1 MLHFSTLSSLFKA
14 VFFHFIEQVCLGAA
28 EVDDLGAAVPVLLL
42 HGALLAVVRV
52 RDPRPAA
59 DDTPTLDNWQFQY

>member
-1 MLHFSTLSSLFKA
+1 MTVSSLFKTI
-14 VFFHFIEQVCLGAA
+14 FLHFIKQICLGAA

-52 RDPRPAA
+52 RDPRPPA
-59 DDTPTLDNWQFQY
+59 DHTATLDNWQFQY